1 MTTSV
6 QRFAFMAAIGVVLVL
21 SGCKATQSNGL
32 PSKDAKPTTVST
44 VSRGQTLFLSHC
56 VDCHQGVGNPP
67 GPNGII
73 TNSEQLNT
81 EASFRQLLRQPLSP
95 SMRSFSAEDI
105 DDKSVHILYRYL
117 LSVRQPK
124 G

>member
-1 MTTSV
+1 MTTSIN
-6 QRFAFMAAIGVVLVL
+6 RFALVAIGVVFVL
-21 SGCKATQSNGL
+21 SGCRAFNSGTSASQEVKQ
-32 PSKDAKPTTVST
+32 TTVSN

-67 GPNGII
+67 GPNAII

-81 EASFRQLLRQPLSP
+81 EGRFRQLLRQPLSP
-95 SMRSFSAEDI
+95 SMRSFSEEDI
-105 DDKSVHILYRYL
+105 DNESVHILYTYL
-117 LSVRQPK
+117 ISTRTHK